1 MMPIRQ
7 RRGFSLVELLIAI
20 VVMAIVLAGTMNF
33 FMGQSRT
40 FRKATTDMVLLQ
52 NARFATD
59 LLNEHFRSVGANLTV
74 GQPAVI
80 YADKNTF
87 AFNADYATNTAGDID
102 AIYYEP
108 KAPTNQV
115 QSLLMAQAFT
125 IPNSAPAL
133 SYPGGDYMSGA
144 GVPSPAEA
152 ITFWFTPDTE
162 TTRSDDYTLM
172 RQVNSSAPEVVVRN
186 VLPDSVYPFFRYMYL
201 KTDLVTSVQTIDTIP
216 GATLPV
222 TYASSTIVSN
232 DQMRGVIIS
241 FIVTNGLTD
250 TAQRTR
256 PVSVIASLP
265 NVGMRQLQTCGGK
278 PLPPSA
284 PVITNAGVGNIKIT
298 WSASPDESGGERDVI
313 RYAVTRRASF
323 APGVWQQVASIPA
336 GGGPYLFTDSGLN
349 TTVQYWYAVAAQ
361 DCTPAFSVS
370 ASSGGLFPTS

>member
-1 MMPIRQ
+1 MTIQ
-7 RRGFSLVELLIAI
+7 RRKGFSLIELMIAI

-74 GQPAVI
+74 GQPSVI
-80 YADKNTF
+80 YADQNTF
-87 AFNADYATNTAGDID
+87 AFNADYATNVAGDID

-108 KAPTNQV
+108 KATTGEV
-115 QSLLMAQAFT
+115 QSLLKAQAFT
-125 IPNSAPAL
+125 IPQSSPAL
-133 SYPGGDYMSGA
+133 SYPAADYISGGGA
-144 GVPSPAEA
+144 PSPAEA

-162 TTRSDDYTLM
+162 TTRSDDYVLM
-172 RQVNSSAPEVVVRN
+172 RQVNASTPEVVVRN

-201 KTDLVTSVQTIDTIP
+201 KTDAVTSIQTIDTIP
-216 GATLPV
+216 GASLPA
-222 TYASSTIVSN
+222 TYASSLLISG
-232 DQMRGVIIS
+232 DSLRGVIIS
-241 FIVTNGLTD
+241 FTVTNGLSD

-284 PVITNAGVGNIKIT
+284 PVATNAGIGNIKVAWT
-298 WSASPDESGGERDVI
+298 ASPDEGGGERDVI
-313 RYAVTRRASF
+313 RYNVTRMASF
-323 APGVWQQVASIPA
+323 APGVWTNVASIPA
-336 GGGPYLFTDSGLN
+336 GGGPYSFTDSGLN
-349 TTVQYWYAVAAQ
+349 TFITYSYAVAAQ
-361 DCTPAFSVS
+361 DCTPAFSPSVT
-370 ASSGGLFPTS
+370 SGGVIPNS